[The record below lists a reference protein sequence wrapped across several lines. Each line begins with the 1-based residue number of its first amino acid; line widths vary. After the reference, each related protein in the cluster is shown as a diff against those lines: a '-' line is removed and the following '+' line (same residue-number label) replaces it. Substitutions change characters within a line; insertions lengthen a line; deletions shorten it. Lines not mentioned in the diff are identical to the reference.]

1 MLSNINFQTWF
12 SPVPQMGTSC
22 KVKQVANVA
31 GTSQLWQEPSR
42 TMQYKFPK
50 KALWYSFS
58 CYQQGVQIRP
68 VFASERDHLF
78 VNKKAYNV
86 TTLNSKLMCL
96 IKDSVPEYLA
106 TVPHAAA
113 KARLAAALC
122 SVWTAGN
129 NTLSRV
135 ALWGLISTPTCC
147 ASMLMNFATPTL
159 QQCSYI
165 VQVRRL
171 WSIRPE

>member
-1 MLSNINFQTWF
+1 MLQAPHNYDRNPPAQCSKNSQKKLFDTL
-12 SPVPQMGTSC
+12 SAVTSKGC
-22 KVKQVANVA
+22 KLDLRLHQKEMISLS
-31 GTSQLWQEPSR
+31 T
-42 TMQYKFPK
+42 
-50 KALWYSFS
+50 
-58 CYQQGVQIRP
+58 
-68 VFASERDHLF
+68 RD
-78 VNKKAYNV
+78 NV